1 MTQQEMLS
9 LLHDIQK
16 SNASLRSEISSK
28 IYWQSKK
35 LDELAKEFE
44 LLAKSIQNEESQN
57 V

>member
-16 SNASLRSEISSK
+16 SNASLRSEISST

-35 LDELAKEFE
+35 LDQLAKEFE
-44 LLAKSIQNEESQN
+44 RLAKSIQNEESQN